1 LDDFCLDSCTGQN
14 SVYFGWKQRFAGL
27 FSVFKRI
34 FTSANNW
41 IAIVTNR
48 LSLALFNQ
56 IYIMKFIVSSSALLK
71 QLQQISGVINAN
83 TVLPIL
89 EDFLF
94 EIEKNKLTVVATDLE
109 TVMKIHM
116 DIEAKDSGKVCIPAK
131 ILMDSLKN
139 IPEQP
144 LTFHIDK
151 NFGVEITSDNG
162 KYKVMGENP
171 DNFPKEP
178 VADDANSFTMTSSG
192 LVTAINKSIFAVS
205 NDDLRPAMTGVFF
218 ELDKKSITFVAT
230 DAHRLVRYSLTDV
243 KCPQKHN
250 FIVPKKPLNLL
261 KSALPD
267 NEDELTVSY
276 NNNHLFVVHGGTELV
291 CRLIDARFPD
301 YKVVI
306 PTDNPYKM
314 IVNRADFQNALR
326 RVSVFSNKS
335 TNQVALTISGSQLQ
349 LAAQD
354 VDFSFEG
361 NERMACQYDGEDLQI
376 AFNAKFLIEMLN
388 GTDTDEVNMEL
399 STPTKAGII
408 KPSEQ
413 AENEDLLML
422 VMPLMLNN

>member
-1 LDDFCLDSCTGQN
+1 
-14 SVYFGWKQRFAGL
+14 
-27 FSVFKRI
+27 
-34 FTSANNW
+34 
-41 IAIVTNR
+41 
-48 LSLALFNQ
+48 
-56 IYIMKFIVSSSALLK
+56 MKFIVSSTQLLK
-71 QLQQISGVINAN
+71 HLQQISGVINAN

-116 DIEAKDSGKVCIPAK
+116 DIEAKDSGRVCIPSR
-131 ILMDSLKN
+131 ILLDSLKN

-144 LTFHIDK
+144 LTFTIDK

-178 VADDANSFTMTSSG
+178 VSDATNSFTMPSSA
-192 LVTAINKSIFAVS
+192 LVTAINKCLFAVS
-205 NDDLRPAMTGVFF
+205 SDDLRPAMTGVYF
-218 ELDKKSITFVAT
+218 ELSPKGITWVAT
-230 DAHRLVRYSLTDV
+230 DAHRLVRYTRSDIS
-243 KCPQKHN
+243 CPKTES
-250 FIVPKKPLNLL
+250 FITPKKPLSLL
-261 KSALPD
+261 KNALPSND
-267 NEDELTVSY
+267 DALEVSY
-276 NNNHLFVVHGGTELV
+276 NSNHLFIRHHETELV

-306 PTDNPYKM
+306 PTDNPYRLT
-314 IVNRADFQNALR
+314 VNKTDFQHALR

-335 TNQVALTISGSQLQ
+335 TNQVALTITGRELQ

-361 NERMACQYDGEDLQI
+361 NERMSCQYDGEDLQI
-376 AFNAKFLIEMLN
+376 AFNARFLIEMLN
-388 GTDTDEVNMEL
+388 AAETQEVVLEL

-413 AENEDLLML
+413 QEEELLLML
-422 VMPLMLNN
+422 VMPLMLNS

>member
-1 LDDFCLDSCTGQN
+1 
-14 SVYFGWKQRFAGL
+14 
-27 FSVFKRI
+27 
-34 FTSANNW
+34 
-41 IAIVTNR
+41 
-48 LSLALFNQ
+48 
-56 IYIMKFIVSSSALLK
+56 MKFIVSSSALLK
-71 QLQQISGVINAN
+71 HLQQINGVINSN

-116 DIEAKDSGKVCIPAK
+116 DIEAKDSGRVCIPAK

-139 IPEQP
+139 IADQP
-144 LTFHIDK
+144 LTFTIDK

-178 VADDANSFTMTSSG
+178 AADDTTSFAMTSSS
-192 LVTAINKSIFAVS
+192 LVTAINKALFAVS
-205 NDDLRPAMTGVFF
+205 NDDLRPAMTGVYF
-218 ELDKKSITFVAT
+218 ELDKKGITFVAT
-230 DAHRLVRYSLTDV
+230 DAHRLIRYRRTDV
-243 KCPQKHN
+243 SCPKSDN

-261 KSALPD
+261 KSTLPS
-267 NEDELTVSY
+267 NGDELKISY
-276 NNNHLFVVHGGTELV
+276 NGNHLFVEHDGTQLV

-314 IVNRADFQNALR
+314 TVGRTDFQNALR

-335 TNQVALTISGSQLQ
+335 TNQVALSISGSELQ

-361 NERMACQYDGEDLQI
+361 NERMACQYDGEDMQI

-388 GTDTDEVNMEL
+388 AAETTEINMEL

-408 KPSEQ
+408 KPAEQ
-413 AENEDLLML
+413 DKEEDLLML